1 MSSQIPSLG
10 DKTDLRDIFRT
21 LENQTSAIFNGDH
34 DAHSASITTCLKK
47 LAQLISS
54 DKKKSEHS
62 EDLKDFIDG
71 GVCRVARNYGSDRET
86 VTPIVLNFLMTA
98 IRSYNHIKGSPI
110 YHVELDTC
118 SGLSDTGSAF
128 LTQVLAP
135 HIDAGARLF
144 PVDTPL
150 DFHIVV
156 KEKVIIR
163 TPSPPEG
170 RKTASLSFGEALKA
184 LKTANKSPGKG
195 SDTDSSGGG
204 KTRRRR
210 RRQRV
215 SRRHSTRR

>member
-34 DAHSASITTCLKK
+34 DAHSASITACLEN

-71 GVCRVARNYGSDRET
+71 GVCRIARNYGSGQT

-98 IRSYNHIKGSPI
+98 IRSYNHINGSPKGSPNGRL
-110 YHVELDTC
+110 YRVTLDTC
-118 SGLSDTGSAF
+118 HGLSDMSSAF

-156 KEKVIIR
+156 KEKFIMR
-163 TPSPPEG
+163 SPTPPGG
-170 RKTASLSFGEALKA
+170 REARSLSFGEALKA
-184 LKTANKSPGKG
+184 LETAN
-195 SDTDSSGGG
+195 SSGGG
-204 KTRRRR
+204 KTRKRRR
-210 RRQRV
+210 GRKQRV

>member
-1 MSSQIPSLG
+1 MASQIPSLG

-21 LENQTSAIFNGDH
+21 LENQTSAIFNGEH

-47 LAQLISS
+47 LVELISP
-54 DKKKSEHS
+54 DNTDYL
-62 EDLKDFIDG
+62 EDLKYFIDN
-71 GVCRVARNYGSDRET
+71 GVCRIARNYGSDQT

-98 IRSYNHIKGSPI
+98 IRSYNHINGSPKGSPKGSPNGRL
-110 YHVELDTC
+110 YRVTLDAC
-118 SGLSDTGSAF
+118 SGLSDTSSAF

-156 KEKVIIR
+156 KEKFIMR
-163 TPSPPEG
+163 SPTPPGG
-170 RKTASLSFGEALKA
+170 REARSLSFGEALKA
-184 LKTANKSPGKG
+184 LENAN
-195 SDTDSSGGG
+195 SSGGR
-204 KTRRRR
+204 KTRKRRR
-210 RRQRV
+210 GRKQRV